1 MLSEG
6 RSYINRAPWLTIFPG
21 LAIFI
26 TVFGI
31 NLLGDGLRDILDPS
45 CAVKDS
51 EQKITKKILV
61 QETFMAKTYASIT
74 RRDFLRR
81 GAALGI
87 GAATAPLLLRDSFA
101 ASRDRV
107 TIFHSSVADSINP
120 YNHSSS
126 PIYGNWQHVIEP
138 LVEFDFKKQDFVGV
152 LADSFQFQGN
162 KWAFKLKKGIKFHNG
177 APLTSKDVVFSIEKI
192 RDEKGG
198 SLQASNFK
206 DVTEIQT
213 PDDLTV
219 IFVTK
224 QPLAIFLDRLENRFI
239 LSKVAGEKFGDKL
252 YDNPIGTGPYKFVS
266 YQRGGN
272 MVFTRNDDYWGGK
285 AAIKEVIF
293 KKVTEDAARLAAL
306 ESGQAD
312 FVNNIPVHEVAR
324 LQKHPRVR
332 IDQIEGLRMFFLAFN
347 MSFKP
352 WDNKLVRQAANYSV
366 DANAIVKNIFDGIG
380 YPINGPVGTNVVGAD
395 PKLKRYPYDPK
406 KAKEL
411 WLKPVFQ
418 NGCDIQLYYSSGR
431 YPKDK
436 EVCQVV
442 AAQMVKGGFN
452 VELISQEWALFWDK
466 QGVNGGKLP
475 FYYIGRG
482 SLTDADTLYDQYFR
496 TGTTKRTNYSNP
508 ELDKLVEEQQK
519 TPDQKKRIAI
529 LQKAGKMIMDEAT
542 FIPLYNLADIYG
554 VARNL
559 IWKMRPDEKVLGWDM
574 SIK

>member
-1 MLSEG
+1 MAKK
-6 RSYINRAPWLTIFPG
+6 INRRQFLTQ
-21 LAIFI
+21 
-26 TVFGI
+26 T
-31 NLLGDGLRDILDPS
+31 
-45 CAVKDS
+45 
-51 EQKITKKILV
+51 
-61 QETFMAKTYASIT
+61 
-74 RRDFLRR
+74 
-81 GAALGI
+81 AALGI
-87 GAATAPLLLRDSFA
+87 GVAGVPAFLRNGYA

-107 TIFHSSVADSINP
+107 TIYHSSVADSIHP

-126 PIYGNWQHVIEP
+126 PIYGDWQHVMEP
-138 LVEFDFKKQDFVGV
+138 LIELDYTKKDYVGV
-152 LADSFQFQGN
+152 LADSWQFQGN
-162 KWAFKLKKGIKFHNG
+162 KWIFKLKKGIKFHNG
-177 APLTSKDVVFSIEKI
+177 ALLTSKDVAFSIEKM

-198 SLQASNFK
+198 SLQAPNFK
-206 DVTEIQT
+206 DVTEVQT

-239 LSKVAGEKFGDKL
+239 LSKVAGDKFGDKL

-272 MVFTRNDDYWGGK
+272 MVFTRNDEYWGGK
-285 AAIKEVIF
+285 ATIKEVIF
-293 KKVTEDAARLAAL
+293 RKVTEDAARLAAL

-312 FVNNIPVHEVAR
+312 FINNVPDHEVAR

-332 IDQIEGLRMFFLAFN
+332 IDKVEGLRMFFLAFN
-347 MSFKP
+347 MAFKP

-366 DANAIVKNIFDGIG
+366 DAPAIVKNIFDGIG
-380 YPINGPVGTNVVGAD
+380 YPCNGPVGANVIGAD
-395 PKLKRYPYDPK
+395 PKLKRYPYDPQ
-406 KAKEL
+406 KAKQL
-411 WLKPVFQ
+411 LTQAGFP
-418 NGCDIQLYYSSGR
+418 NGCDIQLYYSAGR

-442 AAQMVKGGFN
+442 AAQMVKGGFR

-508 ELDKLVEEQQK
+508 ELDKIIEEQQK
-519 TPDQKKRIAI
+519 TSDQKRRVAL
-529 LQKAGKMIMDEAT
+529 LQQAGKTIMEEAT

-574 SIK
+574 KIK